1 MAKRYIS
8 TTGMILRLATFLGLA
23 FAAAI
28 ARAGELEPWK
38 TKSNAIIVDAY
49 EMNSIDWET
58 MLADKRISGFIAKA
72 SDGLPESFS
81 CTGDHNGDT
90 FNHCKTMWRKYAVSR
105 ELYQTRR
112 MIARTHGLLWGAYH
126 LARPGNPVDQAN
138 HFLDYAEPR
147 DDELMV
153 LDLEGIDADKYMS
166 LEDAAIFAGHVKT
179 RTGRYPILYTNHIT
193 AKYIAAHRAKH
204 RLLSRLPLW
213 YARYKPDIRQVFPM
227 GNWES
232 YALWQFSSG
241 INCGKRRCPYRVP
254 GTLDDIDVNV
264 AAKSPLAL
272 KAIWAQGAL
281 LPEKPLPLTLVA
293 QAEQGTGMHAVA
305 RATATLSEPLLVSR
319 AGATSGAG
327 SGVDRLVT
335 GSIDFA
341 RHERALQ
348 VAVAA
353 DDAAQG
359 GCIGAVANA
368 DNLRRVAIKPAPCNT
383 P

>member
-1 MAKRYIS
+1 MAKRCIS
-8 TTGMILRLATFLGLA
+8 TTGMILRLATFIGLA

-58 MLADKRISGFIAKA
+58 MLGDKRVSGFIAKA

-112 MIARTHGLLWGAYH
+112 MIARSHGLLWGAYH

-138 HFLDYAEPR
+138 HFLDYADPR

-153 LDLEGIDADKYMS
+153 LDLEGIDPDKYMS
-166 LEDAAIFAGHVKT
+166 LEDAAIFAGHIKT

-227 GNWES
+227 GNWDS

-264 AAKSPLAL
+264 AAMSPPAL

-281 LPEKPLPLTLVA
+281 LPEKPLPLMLVA
-293 QAEQGTGMHAVA
+293 QAERGTGMLAVA
-305 RATATLSEPLLVSR
+305 RATAMFSEPLLVSR
-319 AGATSGAG
+319 ADATSGAG
-327 SGVDRLVT
+327 SGVDMLVT

-341 RHERALQ
+341 RQDRALQ
-348 VAVAA
+348 VAIAGNQ
-353 DDAAQG
+353 AAQG
-359 GCIGAVANA
+359 ACSKTEAGTDAPASVSANP
-368 DNLRRVAIKPAPCNT
+368 IPCNA

>member
-1 MAKRYIS
+1 MAKRCIS
-8 TTGMILRLATFLGLA
+8 TTGMILRLGTFLGLI
-23 FAAAI
+23 FAAAMV
-28 ARAGELEPWK
+28 RAGELEPWK

-49 EMNSIDWET
+49 EMNSIDWEV
-58 MLADKRISGFIAKA
+58 MLEDKRISGFIAKA

-112 MIARTHGLLWGAYH
+112 MLARSHGLLWGAYH

-153 LDLEGIDADKYMS
+153 LDIEGIDPEKYMS
-166 LEDAAIFAGHVKT
+166 LEDAAIFAGHIKT
-179 RTGRYPILYTNHIT
+179 RTGRYPILYTNHVT
-193 AKYIAAHRAKH
+193 AKYIATHRSRY

-254 GTLDDIDVNV
+254 GTLADIDVNV
-264 AAKSPLAL
+264 AAMPPAAL

-293 QAEQGTGMHAVA
+293 KAEQGSGVSAIAEAKAAFET
-305 RATATLSEPLLVSR
+305 EPLLVSR

-327 SGVDRLVT
+327 SGVDMLVT
-335 GSIDFA
+335 GSIDFG

-348 VAVAA
+348 VAIAA
-353 DDAAQG
+353 SEAPIQ
-359 GCIGAVANA
+359 CPHSSA
-368 DNLRRVAIKPAPCNT
+368 DTDSLRRVAVRLLPCNAR
-383 P
+383 

>member
-1 MAKRYIS
+1 
-8 TTGMILRLATFLGLA
+8 MILRLATFLGLA
-23 FAAAI
+23 FAAAT

-81 CTGDHNGDT
+81 CTGDHGGDT
-90 FNHCKTMWRKYAVSR
+90 VAHCKTMWRKYAVSR

-112 MIARTHGLLWGAYH
+112 MIARSHGLLWGAYH

-153 LDLEGIDADKYMS
+153 LDLEGIDREKYMS
-166 LEDAAIFAGHVKT
+166 LEDAAIFAGHIKT
-179 RTGRYPILYTNHIT
+179 RTGRYPILYTNHVT
-193 AKYIAAHRAKH
+193 AKHIATHRAKH

-227 GNWES
+227 GNWDR

-254 GTLDDIDVNV
+254 GTLNDIDVNV
-264 AAKSPLAL
+264 AAMTPLAL

-293 QAEQGTGMHAVA
+293 EAEQGTGAHAIA
-305 RATATLSEPLLVSR
+305 GTTATLESEPLLVSR

-327 SGVDRLVT
+327 SGVDMLVT
-335 GSIDFA
+335 GSIDFG
-341 RHERALQ
+341 HQERALQ

-353 DDAAQG
+353 DDAAQSV
-359 GCIGAVANA
+359 CPKTAT
-368 DNLRRVAIKPAPCNT
+368 DTDSLRRVAVKLLPCNA

>member
-1 MAKRYIS
+1 
-8 TTGMILRLATFLGLA
+8 MILRLATFIGLA

-58 MLADKRISGFIAKA
+58 MLGDKRISGFIAKA
-72 SDGLPESFS
+72 SDGMPESFS

-112 MIARTHGLLWGAYH
+112 MIARSHGLLWGAYH

-153 LDLEGIDADKYMS
+153 LDLEGIDPDKYMS
-166 LEDAAIFAGHVKT
+166 LEDAAIFAGHIKT

-227 GNWES
+227 GNWDS

-264 AAKSPLAL
+264 AAMSPPAL

-281 LPEKPLPLTLVA
+281 LPEKPLPLMLVA
-293 QAEQGTGMHAVA
+293 QAERGTGIQAVA
-305 RATATLSEPLLVSR
+305 RATAIFSEPLLVSR
-319 AGATSGAG
+319 ADAASGAG
-327 SGVDRLVT
+327 SGVDMMVT
-335 GSIDFA
+335 GSINFA
-341 RHERALQ
+341 RQERALQ
-348 VAVAA
+348 VAIAGNE
-353 DDAAQG
+353 AAQG
-359 GCIGAVANA
+359 TCPKTAAGTDAPASVSANQ
-368 DNLRRVAIKPAPCNT
+368 IPCNA